1 MSTPALPTTLV
12 QALRAAD
19 VSDEALHL
27 CAEAA
32 SWATGLSDD
41 DRRAWALLVLATLEG
56 QRRGDTRLPLPQPA
70 PTRHTGRDDGLLPA
84 LLTSMG
90 IPKDECGPVLTL
102 AARLQTTPA
111 LATLVGGPGEF
122 KPFIVD
128 GGFLYHQRVFAV
140 EQRLAQALRS
150 RLEGPPPSLSP
161 AELERALAAT
171 AALPGTPL
179 SDEQRAAVTAA
190 LSRPLAVI
198 TGGPGTGK
206 TSVIVALL
214 RAAAALGIE
223 AADVALA
230 APTGKAAHRINETLA
245 AHPVGAG
252 ASASP
257 AAETLHRLLGYRAST
272 ASGGST
278 ASGASAASG
287 EFRHHRNHRLP
298 HRLVIVDESSMVDLG
313 LMERLA
319 GAVRDDARLVFLGDA
334 HQLPSVD
341 AGAVFRDL
349 ATAPWAVTL
358 TRSYR
363 MDPATGAGRS
373 ILAAAEAIRTDRA
386 AELALPQR
394 RRAAELTFEGMEQL
408 VGGTLEDF
416 FGRWMARASSRAGDQ
431 TRLSRRVF
439 HFDASGPAAGD
450 AGDLAALYAHQHDH
464 RILCV
469 TRGAARPTGADAV
482 NATLHRR
489 AAAHHQQAA
498 GGFAVGEPLIMLRN
512 DYQRGLFNGDLG
524 ICAQVVFGDLAP
536 VAFAETADDSSAATL
551 AAVFA
556 RGDSFVAFPLAHLAP
571 DLALAYALTVHR
583 AQGSEVDALALILPD
598 EDLPLLSRELLYTAL
613 TRARHSAVIVG
624 APRIFEQGVAR
635 QIHRSSGLAQRLFG
649 APKL

>member
-1 MSTPALPTTLV
+1 
-12 QALRAAD
+12 
-19 VSDEALHL
+19 
-27 CAEAA
+27 
-32 SWATGLSDD
+32 
-41 DRRAWALLVLATLEG
+41 
-56 QRRGDTRLPLPQPA
+56 
-70 PTRHTGRDDGLLPA
+70 
-84 LLTSMG
+84 MG
-90 IPKDECGPVLTL
+90 IPQDERGPVLTL
-102 AARLQTTPA
+102 AGRLQSTPA
-111 LATLVGGPGEF
+111 LAALVGPPGEYR
-122 KPFIVD
+122 PFIVD

-140 EQRLAQALRS
+140 EERLAQALRR
-150 RLEGPPPSLSP
+150 RLEGPPPALSP
-161 AELERALAAT
+161 ADLERALAA
-171 AALPGTPL
+171 AADIHGTSL

-190 LSRPLAVI
+190 LARPLAVI

-214 RAAAALGIE
+214 RAAAALGID

-252 ASASP
+252 APS
-257 AAETLHRLLGYRAST
+257 AETLHRLLGYRAST
-272 ASGGST
+272 AASPAAG
-278 ASGASAASG
+278 ASGASG

-313 LMERLA
+313 MMERLA
-319 GAVRDDARLVFLGDA
+319 GAIRDDARLVLLGDA

-386 AELALPQR
+386 ADLAVPQR
-394 RRAAELTFEGMEQL
+394 RRAAELTFEGIEQL

-416 FGRWMARASSRAGDQ
+416 FARWMAHASSRSGDQ
-431 TRLSRRVF
+431 ARLSRRVY

-450 AGDLAALYAHQHDH
+450 APDLAALYAHQHDQ

-489 AAAHHQQAA
+489 AVAHHHQST

-524 ICAQVVFGDLAP
+524 ICAQVVFGDGAP
-536 VAFAETADDSSAATL
+536 IAAAETADDSSAATL

-556 RGDSFVAFPLAHLAP
+556 RGDSFVAFPLSHLAP

-613 TRARHSAVIVG
+613 TRARRSAVIVG
-624 APRIFEQGVAR
+624 APRILGQGVAR
-635 QIHRSSGLAQRLFG
+635 QIHRSSGLAERLFHS
-649 APKL
+649 PNL